1 MSYVPTPTHARGQW
15 FQSLSAAFGG
25 ITPTSTERSVL
36 MKTASTEL
44 LIHSQFGGLVL
55 FSPLSG
61 LSKL

>member
-25 ITPTSTERSVL
+25 ITATSTESSVL

-44 LIHSQFGGLVL
+44 TASLGGLVL